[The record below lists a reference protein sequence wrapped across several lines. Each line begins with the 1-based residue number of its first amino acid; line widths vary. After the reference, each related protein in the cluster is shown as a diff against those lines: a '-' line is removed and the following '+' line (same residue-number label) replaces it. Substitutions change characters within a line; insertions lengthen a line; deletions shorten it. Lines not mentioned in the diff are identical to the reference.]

1 MKAIITSWLI
11 AALFLAGCGSAPE
24 SDPDI
29 VSFIPGTYVK
39 QIDHEF
45 AKGEDTM
52 IIRVA
57 GPSVADYTVQ
67 RRSKFQQTIDGKSFK
82 PRFEIHQYKAVYDS
96 ESQRL
101 RIPNKEYV
109 LSFNPD
115 SKTLTLGTTVYKKV
129 IR

>member
-11 AALFLAGCGSAPE
+11 AGLFLTGCRSESE
-24 SDPDI
+24 SDLDI

-39 QIDHEF
+39 QIDHEY
-45 AKGEDTM
+45 AKGEDT
-52 IIRVA
+52 ITIRVA

-82 PRFEIHQYKAVYDS
+82 PRFEIHQYKGVYDS

-109 LSFNPD
+109 LFFNPD
-115 SKTLTLGTTVYKKV
+115 SKTLTLGSTVYKKV
-129 IR
+129 IQ